1 MDRLTGMS
9 AFVKVVD
16 SGGFSA
22 AARRLNMSVT
32 MVSNHVQA
40 LEDRLGSRLL
50 NRTTRKVSLT
60 EAGKAYYERCVQIL
74 ADIEAADAS
83 AGAAQA
89 VPRGTLRLYAGHH
102 IVRFIA
108 PAMAEFLSAYPE
120 ASIEMMTGERM
131 VDLVEEGFDLAI
143 RPVAPPESALI
154 VRRLAGWRHVLV
166 CAPAYLEAH
175 PRPERLE
182 DLPRHN
188 CLRFTYYPY
197 GEEWRFTGPDGKPAS
212 VRVAGN
218 LVTSSGEALRA
229 MTLSGL
235 GLFLAPRFLIDEDLR
250 AGTLVPLLPEYRP
263 VEFAMHAIYPHR
275 QHLSA
280 KVRGF
285 LDLVVAHVGAQET
298 WR

>member
-1 MDRLTGMS
+1 MDRLASMT
-9 AFVKVVD
+9 AFVKVVEN
-16 SGGFSA
+16 GGFSA

-60 EAGKAYYERCVQIL
+60 ESGKAYYERCVQIL

-83 AGAAQA
+83 AGAAHS
-89 VPRGTLRLYAGHH
+89 VPRGTLRLYAGNH

-108 PAMAEFLSAYPE
+108 PAMAEFLSSYPD
-120 ASIEMMTGERM
+120 AAIDMVTGERM

-143 RPVAPPESALI
+143 RPLAPPESALI

-166 CAPAYLEAH
+166 CAPAYLETH

-182 DLPRHN
+182 DLAAHN

-197 GEEWRFTGPDGKPAS
+197 GEEWRFTGPDGKPAG

-218 LVTSSGEALRA
+218 LVTTSGEALRA
-229 MTLSGL
+229 MALRGL
-235 GLFLAPRFLIDEDLR
+235 GLFLAPTFLIDEDLR
-250 AGTLVPLLPEYRP
+250 AGRVVPLLPQYRP
-263 VEFAMHAIYPHR
+263 VELAMHAIYPHR

-280 KVRGF
+280 KVRSF
-285 LDLVVAHVGAQET
+285 LDLVVAHVGSVEA